1 MNRTR
6 VFIVAVL
13 SAAALLV
20 VGTLVWR
27 TISGDSAGFS
37 LAATRQHIVR
47 ITVITAQPVEPWV
60 RAAAEE
66 FNANGNSLDG
76 ASIEVEVIPMDGLI
90 ALGKWER
97 NDFGAL
103 PTDMRPEDLPTR
115 EGGDLDSFPTA
126 WIADSRYL
134 VDLANVANRNQLGR
148 DLFLSDGQYR
158 VRSLAK
164 TLLTWGLFRS
174 RGVALL
180 ENVGPI
186 SWSTVHK
193 AAVAPTGWKELGGDP
208 AWGNFK
214 FAVAAPGKSVGG
226 LAAIITA
233 AGEYYDRNDVS
244 VEDVSDP
251 KFGTWLAEVMG
262 AATNVSGDRASA
274 AGNVA
279 QFGFTAGDG
288 GQFLESELLG
298 NMEGIRTRWQEPMII
313 HYPKWTTWF
322 DFPFAIW
329 VGPETS
335 ALQKN
340 AALAFQRFLLSEPQ
354 QRKALSFGLRP
365 ADPSL
370 AVDDTDDSLFVRWQ
384 SLGVRNEIQRTD
396 VMQPP
401 NRNLLPV
408 LWSWQDMNEA
418 P

>member
-6 VFIVAVL
+6 VFVVAVL

-37 LAATRQHIVR
+37 LAASRQQMVR
-47 ITVITAQPVEPWV
+47 ITVITALPVEPWV

-66 FNANGNSLDG
+66 FNANGNSKDG

-103 PTDMRPEDLPTR
+103 PTDMRPQDLPTG
-115 EGGDLDSFPTA
+115 EGGDLNSFPTA

-134 VDLANVANRNQLGR
+134 VDLANVANRNRLGR

-158 VRSLAK
+158 VRPLAK

-193 AAVAPTGWKELGGDP
+193 AAIAPTGWKELGGDP
-208 AWGNFK
+208 SWGNFK
-214 FAVAAPGKSVGG
+214 LAVASPGKTVAG

-233 AGEYYDRNDVS
+233 AGEYFDRNDVS
-244 VEDVSDP
+244 VEDLSDP
-251 KFGTWLAEVMG
+251 EFATWLAEVMG
-262 AATNVSGDRASA
+262 AATNLSGDKTSA
-274 AGNVA
+274 AENVA
-279 QFGFTAGDG
+279 LFGFTAGDG
-288 GQFLESELLG
+288 GQFLESELLR
-298 NMEGIRTRWQEPMII
+298 NMEGIQTRWQEPVIV
-313 HYPKWTTWF
+313 HYPTVTTWF

-335 ALQKN
+335 AEQKN
-340 AALAFQRFLLSEPQ
+340 AALEFQRFLLSEAQ
-354 QRKALSFGLRP
+354 QRRALSFGLRP
-365 ADPSL
+365 TDSAL
-370 AVDDTDDSLFVRWQ
+370 AVDAADDSLFVRWQ
-384 SLGVRNEIQRTD
+384 KLGVRVDIPPANI
-396 VMQPP
+396 MQPP
-401 NRNLLPV
+401 NRKLLPE
-408 LWSWQDMNEA
+408 LWNWQDMNEA
-418 P
+418 Q